1 MAWARRIGATLLA
14 RLHLWCGQ
22 VAVRFGCRGQ
32 ARRHF
37 ERVLALRGDHFGA
50 YVQLGRIA
58 YDLGDYAGWRR
69 ELEHARRTDP
79 ARFARMPQ
87 PFELFEP
94 RLAGTTFDDAGE
106 RATWRSLRPNSAGFV
121 QSTTSARS
129 DEQAT
134 LRSPAFEAPAF
145 DASATPDTP
154 TADGVSPDDDCTTAA
169 EREHFQ
175 TRGPISSAEV
185 RACDLDE
192 LMRRLSG

>member
-1 MAWARRIGATLLA
+1 MAWARRIGAALLA

-22 VAVRFGCRGQ
+22 VAVRVGCRSR
-32 ARRHF
+32 ARHHF
-37 ERVLALRGDHFGA
+37 ERVLALRGDHFVA

-106 RATWRSLRPNSAGFV
+106 RATWRSLRPNGAGFV
-121 QSTTSARS
+121 QTSARGE
-129 DEQAT
+129 DPQAVRT
-134 LRSPAFEAPAF
+134 PSFEPTAFERPTPLDRSP
-145 DASATPDTP
+145 
-154 TADGVSPDDDCTTAA
+154 VDDDCSTDA
-169 EREHFQ
+169 ERLHFQ

-185 RACDLDE
+185 RGCDLDE